1 MKPWELTWAEACAI
15 SSDSLWIE
23 GTRAMKEQ
31 VEQLLRQ
38 RMEDAFRAGWSA
50 ASCGC
55 YYDPPDDLNLKWYLE
70 TDNHE

>member
-1 MKPWELTWAEACAI
+1 
-15 SSDSLWIE
+15 
-23 GTRAMKEQ
+23 MKEQ